1 MALTIL
7 QLDGVDGDVELRTT
21 DPMTC
26 RAVWRLISTA
36 VTSQEMAGLTELPA
50 GTTTSNQ

>member
-7 QLDGVDGDVELRTT
+7 QLDGVDDGVELRTT
-21 DPMTC
+21 DPMIC

-36 VTSQEMAGLTELPA
+36 VTPQEMAGLTALPP
-50 GTTTSNQ
+50 GNTTNN